1 MIAPQRV
8 PNATSSR
15 PSINRVLVV
24 LLVLCWLLV
33 AAQLPYSLHGAGIV
47 VLLTLVALDAVLGVT
62 TGWLAFQSTSRLDER
77 QAALRDRAYRIGFR
91 LVGAGVLTMFL
102 LYIIG
107 SILQAILLG
116 PQSRSTSDG
125 FSPRT
130 VLAILELLAVAPTA
144 VSAWL
149 LPTESESTNRA
160 APRWL
165 PLIAVP
171 VVALAWVVSVLAAPL
186 QTTVLATFPDNSF
199 TMGAAHC
206 GHFGAVKRV
215 ASGFGGATRL
225 EAEVCWNGQQAF
237 TYGDPSLPRP
247 MSLPAEEFSM
257 AFPGLTSCVPLPS
270 DTDFG
275 NVVEHCTGNIDGDGT
290 LHLVLNGRVS
300 PLPGGAGA
308 RVVQIRLV
316 VTRDGKLVTFD

>member
-1 MIAPQRV
+1 
-8 PNATSSR
+8 
-15 PSINRVLVV
+15 
-24 LLVLCWLLV
+24 
-33 AAQLPYSLHGAGIV
+33 LHGAGILV
-47 VLLTLVALDAVLGVT
+47 VLALVGLDVLLGVT
-62 TGWLAFQSTSRLDER
+62 TGWVAFQPTSRLDER
-77 QAALRDRAYRIGFR
+77 QRALRDRAYRIGFR
-91 LVGAGVLTMFL
+91 LVGAGVLMMVL

-107 SILQAILLG
+107 GILQAILLG

-130 VLAILELLAVAPTA
+130 VLAILELLAIAPTV

-149 LPTESESTNRA
+149 LPSDSGSSGLAT
-160 APRWL
+160 RWL

-171 VVALAWVVSVLAAPL
+171 IVALAWLGAVLAAPL
-186 QTTVLATFPDNSF
+186 ETTVLATVPDNQF
-199 TMGAAHC
+199 TMGAAQC

-247 MSLPAEEFSM
+247 VSLPAEEFSM
-257 AFPGLTSCVPLPS
+257 AFPGLTSCMPLPS

-290 LHLVLNGRVS
+290 LHLTLNGRVS
-300 PLPGGAGA
+300 PLPGGAGT
-308 RVVQIRLV
+308 RELQIRLV
-316 VTRDGKLVTFD
+316 VTRDGKLIVFE